1 MSDKAN
7 NGRRRRAAS
16 SHTGP
21 PKRVSPGG
29 GRPASEPVEQVVEPR
44 RQQYLVTH
52 RVGLQLLG
60 QQPIDFDAV
69 KRQLNEDP
77 DIEVEPRTLRVQSD
91 VFRALGVGPPAG
103 LVGGMGGQ
111 PPPQEQQE
119 VLIARMPQARAEEL
133 SANAQLLVEVDHP
146 LSYSQP
152 VEPAAELI
160 VRDPGVLVPLGAEL
174 TLRLRVLGRDNA
186 PVPGASVYVYGSSF
200 PAQATTDEQGE
211 ATVAMRG
218 ELPHTLRG
226 LYVNPT
232 RGHWSLW
239 IADPELQAEQVNVVQ
254 LRPLDTFFP
263 DFPKRMVIGWGQ
275 RAMRLDRL
283 RPDLRG
289 QGARVAVVDSGAATT
304 THQDLA
310 QIRVGLDL
318 TTSNDQTWKQDT
330 IGHGSHCSGVIAGID
345 NARGVR
351 GFAPAA
357 EVHEIK
363 LFPGGG
369 FSSLLDALDYCIRN
383 QIDIV
388 NLSLGSDQRSELIEQ
403 KILEAKRHG
412 VACIV
417 AAGDAGG
424 PVQFPG
430 ALADVLTVAAIGRY
444 GEFPPDSYHGVQAWT
459 DGKAVSGDGYFSA
472 KFTCFGREV
481 DVCAPG
487 VAIVSTVPP
496 DGYAAWDGTSMATPH
511 VTGLAALVLAHH
523 PDFRGPFQ
531 ARNEARVERLFQV
544 LKESAQPLDFGD
556 TSRTGVG
563 LPDAPRSLGLEP
575 SLPRPGPQASDPAL
589 VLVWAL
595 LQDLR
600 AAMQQVGLLPAGPGT
615 PGAVSWAA
623 TSAGIGPQSP
633 AAQPTPPVGFAPA
646 SGVGFPTGPVPS
658 GFGPAGLPA
667 GGTAS
672 PASTAGEPIGTHRS
686 QDAATPPSQAPEA
699 AAVANAMGEL
709 RAIMEG
715 ARLLTDGN
723 GRPSNPP
730 TTGA

>member
-7 NGRRRRAAS
+7 NERRPRAAS
-16 SHTGP
+16 SQAGAR
-21 PKRVSPGG
+21 KRVSPRRGT
-29 GRPASEPVEQVVEPR
+29 RASKPVEQVVEPR

-146 LSYSQP
+146 LSYSRP
-152 VEPAAELI
+152 AELI
-160 VRDPGVLVPLGAEL
+160 VRDPGVLVPSGAEL
-174 TLRLRVLGRDNA
+174 TLRLRVLGKDNA

-226 LYVNPT
+226 LYINPT
-232 RGHWSLW
+232 RGYWSLW
-239 IADPELQAEQVNVVQ
+239 IADPQLQAEQVNVVQ
-254 LRPLDTFFP
+254 LRPLDTFFS
-263 DFPKRMVIGWGQ
+263 DFPQRMVIGWGQ

-289 QGARVAVVDSGAATT
+289 QGARVAVVDSGAAST

-310 QIRVGLDL
+310 QIRFGFDL

-363 LFPGGG
+363 LFPGGR
-369 FSSLLDALDYCIRN
+369 FSSLLHALDYCIRD

-388 NLSLGSDQRSELIEQ
+388 NLSLDSDQRSELIEQ

-417 AAGDAGG
+417 AAGDSGG

-444 GEFPPDSYHGVQAWT
+444 GEFPPDSYHNVQAWT

-523 PDFRGPFQ
+523 PDFRGLFQ

-544 LKESAQPLDFGD
+544 LRESAQPLDFGD

-575 SLPRPGPQASDPAL
+575 SLPKPGPQASDPAL

-615 PGAVSWAA
+615 PEAASPAA
-623 TSAGIGPQSP
+623 TSAGMGPP
-633 AAQPTPPVGFAPA
+633 AAT
-646 SGVGFPTGPVPS
+646 SGS
-658 GFGPAGLPA
+658 GQAD
-667 GGTAS
+667 TAAEGVARTVS
-672 PASTAGEPIGTHRS
+672 EPIGTHPSRG
-686 QDAATPPSQAPEA
+686 APIAPSQAPEA
-699 AAVANAMGEL
+699 AAVANALREL
-709 RAIMEG
+709 RATMEG
-715 ARLLTDGN
+715 AGLLTDGN

-730 TTGA
+730 TTGTYR